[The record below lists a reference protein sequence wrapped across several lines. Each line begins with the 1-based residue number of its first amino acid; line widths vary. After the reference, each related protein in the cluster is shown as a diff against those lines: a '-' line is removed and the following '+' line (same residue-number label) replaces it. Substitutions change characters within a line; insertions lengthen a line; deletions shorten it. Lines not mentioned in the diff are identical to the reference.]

1 MSSTMARFRLGSLRL
16 SADHSVRSAALA
28 LSAVAILSAVGAEAF
43 AERPGIGAVFS
54 KDHPLIKHDIYQRP
68 SVRPPAAAPS
78 GISPVESGVGDLYP
92 GAISSSQM
100 NDLLTQPSVRQPSL
114 GPTDWASSQVS
125 PGSSIAY
132 EGSDPTF
139 NSLGGGQNSPFK
151 QVSQRNGLAMR
162 EDGMLYSDGTTQPQN
177 SGANTEKEVDP
188 FSKGNWAHGAEDK
201 KKKDDKPNNGC
212 GPNGCPSP
220 GGPCGPGGCPSPG
233 GGGGRGGGLLSKLG
247 GGGGALGGLAGLA
260 GLAGQNQG
268 SGSGGLGSTSGGT
281 SALESEIAEK
291 EERVAELERQAAA
304 KEATKS
310 AEATAQALAL
320 TPTVTPTVTP
330 TATGSVTPGDNVTP
344 QPTVAATAS
353 VVPTA
358 GATVAATATVAPS
371 QGSATQSS
379 LFPPVKLNM

>member
-188 FSKGNWAHGAEDK
+188 FSKKNWAHGAEDK

-233 GGGGRGGGLLSKLG
+233 GGGGLLSKLG

>member
-1 MSSTMARFRLGSLRL
+1 MARFRLGSLRL
-16 SADHSVRSAALA
+16 SADHSFRCAALV
-28 LSAVAILSAVGAEAF
+28 LSAVAILSAAGAEAF
-43 AERPGIGAVFS
+43 AERPG
-54 KDHPLIKHDIYQRP
+54 
-68 SVRPPAAAPS
+68 S
-78 GISPVESGVGDLYP
+78 GDGELFPGDK
-92 GAISSSQM
+92 SSSQM
-100 NDLLTQPSVRQPSL
+100 MDLLTQPSVRQPSS
-114 GPTDWASSQVS
+114 GPTDWASSQ
-125 PGSSIAY
+125 
-132 EGSDPTF
+132 
-139 NSLGGGQNSPFK
+139 
-151 QVSQRNGLAMR
+151 
-162 EDGMLYSDGTTQPQN
+162 QPQN

-188 FSKGNWAHGAEDK
+188 FSKKNYAHGAEVK

-233 GGGGRGGGLLSKLG
+233 GGGGRRGGLLSKLG
-247 GGGGALGGLAGLA
+247 GGGGGLGGLAGLA

-291 EERVAELERQAAA
+291 EDRVAELERQAAA

-310 AEATAQALAL
+310 AEATAQSLAL

-379 LFPPVKLNM
+379 LFPAVKLNM